1 MPIDITSPIQA
12 LTDAAKTYKS
22 VQDAKAER
30 AEKLQ
35 MQKDILTLKH
45 QNDMELQSS
54 VNEGNLSVAQEQT
67 KQEQERTTQSNN
79 QRLTAN
85 ANARAEKYKANSSLA
100 SETAVNRLQD
110 EQSSIKENT
119 LKRYGGVE

>member
-12 LTDAAKTYKS
+12 LTDAVKTYKS
-22 VQDAKAER
+22 AQDAKAER

-85 ANARAEKYKANSSLA
+85 ANARAEKYKANSSFA

-110 EQSSIKENT
+110 EQNSIKENT

>member
-1 MPIDITSPIQA
+1 MPIDIMSPLQA
-12 LTDAAKTYKS
+12 LTNAAKTYKGI
-22 VQDAKAER
+22 QEAKAEK

-35 MQKDILTLKH
+35 MQKDILNLKH

-85 ANARAEKYKANSSLA
+85 ANARAEKYKANSSYA
-100 SETAVNRLQD
+100 SESAVNRLQE
-110 EQSSIKENT
+110 EQDAIKANT